1 VSLKNKIISVRLGEK
16 STLELLN
23 ISKTSDRSM
32 SQLLRFALTH
42 LSLDAHSI
50 QEFIPETKKDK
61 LAKDPTG
68 FRLSEEDS
76 SKISNL
82 ITENPKLKSSDIIR
96 VAIRYWLDNGKPKKE
111 AGYVPSMLGVK

>member
-1 VSLKNKIISVRLGEK
+1 LKNKIISVRLGEK

-32 SQLLRFALTH
+32 SQLLRFALAH
-42 LSLDAHSI
+42 LSLDAHTI
-50 QEFIPETKKDK
+50 QQMIPETKKDK
-61 LAKDPTG
+61 LSKEPTG

-76 SKISNL
+76 LKISNL
-82 ITENPKLKSSDIIR
+82 VAGSPKLKSSDIIR

-111 AGYVPSMLGVK
+111 AGYIPSMLGVK